1 MSTILAFRDDAYQ
14 TACSATVTAIGPE
27 GVRLDRTVF
36 YALSGGQAGDK
47 GTLTTKDGRV
57 VNVTDTRKGV
67 TPDDIVHVVA
77 ADAPALNVGDEVTA
91 SIEWDRR
98 YKLMKLHTALHLL
111 SVVLPYPV
119 TGGAIDV
126 DKARL
131 DFALDDAAP
140 ALDVVSTRVNELIAA
155 DHPVEHYWITDAEL
169 QAKPELVKTMSVS
182 PPMGFGKVRL
192 INIPGI
198 DLQPCGGTHV
208 KRTGEIGPITVLK
221 LENKGKQNKRVSI
234 ALAEAT

>member
-1 MSTILAFRDDAYQ
+1 MSTILDFRADAYQ
-14 TACSATVTAIGPE
+14 TQCTATVTAIGPE
-27 GVRLDRTVF
+27 GLRLDRTVF

-47 GTLTTKDGRV
+47 GTLTTSDGRV
-57 VNVTDTRKGV
+57 VDVTDTRKGA

-77 ADAPALNVGDEVTA
+77 VDAGLNVGDTVTA
-91 SIEWDRR
+91 QIDWARR
-98 YKLMKLHTALHLL
+98 YTLMKLHTALHLL

-140 ALDVVSTRVNELIAA
+140 ALDVVSQRVNELITA
-155 DHPVEHYWITDAEL
+155 DHAVEHYWITDEEL
-169 QAKPELVKTMSVS
+169 MAKPELVKTMSVQ

-192 INIPGI
+192 INIPGV

-234 ALAEAT
+234 ALAG